1 MKGWYFVRKMEQ
13 KKYEYLFYI
22 NKLSK
27 KTNKMWWCNG
37 YYIGLLLQRSWVRI
51 LITTFCKKKKKK
63 KKENSKTGNNRFKSG
78 SAVSRS
84 DRFLDKVKPSI
95 EPDRSHGRFAVQPVE
110 PAGPVRFSKHWL
122 YLASTPFHATFPYPR
137 NP

>member
-1 MKGWYFVRKMEQ
+1 MKGWYFVKKMEQ
-13 KKYEYLFYI
+13 KKYECLFYI

-51 LITTFCKKKKKK
+51 LIEAFCKKKKKRR
-63 KKENSKTGNNRFKSG
+63 KTQKPVQHG
-78 SAVSRS
+78 SPVFPVFTGF
-84 DRFLDKVKPSI
+84 DRFSGKVNQSI
-95 EPDRSHGRFAVQPVE
+95 EPDRCHGRFAVQPVE